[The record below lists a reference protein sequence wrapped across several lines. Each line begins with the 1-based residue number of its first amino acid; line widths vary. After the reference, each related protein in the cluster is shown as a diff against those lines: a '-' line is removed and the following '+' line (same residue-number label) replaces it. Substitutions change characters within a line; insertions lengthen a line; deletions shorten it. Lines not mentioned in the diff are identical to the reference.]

1 MEPYDLILGGSIVLI
16 ASYFANILA
25 KKTNIPA
32 VLMLMVIGYVIQ
44 QFVGIDQKDLLGA
57 LNILGP
63 IGVILIVLEASL
75 DLKLEKEKTGLIL
88 KATGLAI
95 ILLFV
100 TSAAIALALTTFL
113 DMSFYTGLLYAVPL
127 SVLSSAVIIPSVGGL
142 IDIKKELLIYESA
155 ISDIVGIILF
165 YALLP
170 FGEEGAGGGEIIHTL
185 SDLGLTVLLS
195 VVFSYLLIILFQ
207 YVTEGAKLFLLMAT
221 LVGLYAA
228 GKQLHLSPLPLIMV
242 FGLALN
248 NQKVFFRGGLK
259 HLVDESKL
267 KHILHDLHFITL
279 ETAFLV
285 RTFFF
290 VAFGMSIVLGDLIHW
305 SVPLITL
312 FAIVAIYGSR
322 FVGLRVA
329 MGKDITPEIFVAP
342 RGLITVLLF
351 YSIPA
356 ELASEEFQPGIL
368 LLTILVTSLVMTF
381 GLIREA
387 RVGTGMA
394 DDEGEEKSEGSQ
406 GENPTA
412 EGESQGSASTVE
424 TASPAESKE
433 PKVMIPFPKPQEPTS
448 SES

>member
-44 QFVGIDQKDLLGA
+44 QFVGVDQKDLLGA

-100 TSAAIALALTTFL
+100 TSAAIALALTAFL

-185 SDLGLTVLLS
+185 SDLGLTILLS
-195 VVFSYLLIILFQ
+195 VVFSYVLIILFQ
-207 YVTEGAKLFLLMAT
+207 
-221 LVGLYAA
+221 
-228 GKQLHLSPLPLIMV
+228 
-242 FGLALN
+242 
-248 NQKVFFRGGLK
+248 
-259 HLVDESKL
+259 
-267 KHILHDLHFITL
+267 
-279 ETAFLV
+279 
-285 RTFFF
+285 
-290 VAFGMSIVLGDLIHW
+290 
-305 SVPLITL
+305 
-312 FAIVAIYGSR
+312 
-322 FVGLRVA
+322 
-329 MGKDITPEIFVAP
+329 
-342 RGLITVLLF
+342 
-351 YSIPA
+351 
-356 ELASEEFQPGIL
+356 
-368 LLTILVTSLVMTF
+368 
-381 GLIREA
+381 
-387 RVGTGMA
+387 
-394 DDEGEEKSEGSQ
+394 
-406 GENPTA
+406 
-412 EGESQGSASTVE
+412 
-424 TASPAESKE
+424 
-433 PKVMIPFPKPQEPTS
+433 
-448 SES
+448 